1 MALTLN
7 LLINWLILG
16 ASVASVAYLL
26 PFVYVRN
33 FENALWVGL
42 LVSLFNAGI
51 LWGLHQVGGS
61 LHVGSLT
68 IANLAI
74 TTLSVLLSDK
84 IMKGFRLRHNWG
96 AIAFGLLVI
105 LLNLGIHHLLGLIGI
120 SL

>member
-1 MALTLN
+1 M
-7 LLINWLILG
+7 NWLILG

-33 FENALWVGL
+33 FGNALGVGI

-51 LWGLHQVGGS
+51 LWGLQQLGVSLNVGY
-61 LHVGSLT
+61 LT
-68 IANLAI
+68 IANLI
-74 TTLSVLLSDK
+74 LTTISVLLSDK
-84 IMKGFRLRHNWG
+84 IMKGFRVRHNWG

-105 LLNLGIHHLLGLIGI
+105 LLNLGIHHFLGLLGI

>member
-7 LLINWLILG
+7 LLMNWLILG

-33 FENALWVGL
+33 FEKALWVGI

-51 LWGLHQVGGS
+51 VWGLLQLGVS
-61 LHVGSLT
+61 LNVGSLT
-68 IANLAI
+68 IANLVI
-74 TTLSVLLSDK
+74 TTVSVLLSDK

-96 AIAFGLLVI
+96 AIAFGLLAI
-105 LLNLGIHHLLGLIGI
+105 LLNLGIHHFLGLLGI